1 MKAAARNCVQAWFLC
16 AVGQNLGAA
25 GNIFS
30 NHPRIFLMNPNQNES
45 WWVICPIDV
54 IYNQISIY
62 ELIHELIELVAQ
74 DLIGL
79 SD

>member
-1 MKAAARNCVQAWFLC
+1 MRKWHSVCVCVCMCVYVC
-16 AVGQNLGAA
+16 ACVC
-25 GNIFS
+25 
-30 NHPRIFLMNPNQNES
+30 
-45 WWVICPIDV
+45 VYVC
-54 IYNQISIY
+54 YNQISIY